1 MHYVAIVTVVALL
14 QFFWFGWQVGA
25 ARSKYNIP
33 APAISGNEVFERVFR
48 VQMNTLEQLVV
59 FLPALWIFAS
69 YVSALWAAILGAV
82 FIVGRAVYSMTYV
95 RDPKSRSIGF
105 ALTALPNLALL
116 VGILIWAVRALMR
129 SPAI

>member
-1 MHYVAIVTVVALL
+1 MHYVAIVTAVALL

-25 ARSKYNIP
+25 ARSKYNVP
-33 APAISGNEVFERVFR
+33 APAVSGNEVFERVFR

-82 FIVGRAVYSMTYV
+82 FIVGRGVYSMSYV

-116 VGILIWAVRALMR
+116 VGILIWAVRALLK
-129 SPAI
+129 SPAV

>member
-1 MHYVAIVTVVALL
+1 MHYVAIVTAVALL

-69 YVSALWAAILGAV
+69 FVSALWAAILGAV
-82 FIVGRAVYSMTYV
+82 FIVGRAIYSMTYV

-116 VGILIWAVRALMR
+116 VGILIWAVMALMKA
-129 SPAI
+129 PAV